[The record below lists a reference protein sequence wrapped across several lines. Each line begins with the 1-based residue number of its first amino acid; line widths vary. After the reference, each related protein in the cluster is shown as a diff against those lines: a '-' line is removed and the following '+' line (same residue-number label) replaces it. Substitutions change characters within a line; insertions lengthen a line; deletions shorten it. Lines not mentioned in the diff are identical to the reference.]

1 MKSHNPKKAWKWLKT
16 TAKVDKCKNMSNSP
30 VKDKNGKLATSTKEQ
45 LEVWHN
51 HYKKLASSHSDINS
65 ALIEWSNK
73 FSNGTIRYTRHNE
86 WDINQDISIEE
97 IKKAILATPNYKASD
112 PDGIPI
118 EFYKAL
124 IQ

>member
-1 MKSHNPKKAWKWLKT
+1 
-16 TAKVDKCKNMSNSP
+16 MSVSL
-30 VKDKNGKLATSTKEQ
+30 VKDKNGKLATFTKEQ

-51 HYKKLASSHSDINS
+51 HYKKLAFSHSDINS

-73 FSNGTIRYTRHNE
+73 FSNG
-86 WDINQDISIEE
+86 DISIEE
-97 IKKAILATPNYKASD
+97 IKEAILATPNYKASG

-124 IQ
+124 IPPDDENSVNNLLLV